1 MLRLRGRACAALGLL
16 AVQTW
21 CPSSVLAADPA
32 ACTKSYENAQVLKK
46 QREYLA
52 ARRELLTCM
61 RECPAVVQRECGQ
74 WLDALEPVV
83 PSIVVHADV
92 RGEDR
97 SEVKVE
103 MDGKVLAQK
112 LDGKMIEINPGP
124 HQFTFTLDGFPPVKK
139 NLLVHDGEQLRA
151 IRVTFEK
158 PGATVGPS
166 TSAGVSVPTATYIL
180 GGIAL
185 AGGVGFAVFGL
196 VGNAQ
201 RDRLEN
207 ECSPNCTDPQV
218 DALHRNLVMA
228 DVSLGVG
235 LAALAAGAIVWI
247 AQPPGTAAPDRPVVS
262 IAPTQTGATFSATL
276 NFQ

>member
-1 MLRLRGRACAALGLL
+1 
-16 AVQTW
+16 
-21 CPSSVLAADPA
+21 
-32 ACTKSYENAQVLKK
+32 LKK

-83 PSIVVHADV
+83 PSIVVHAEAG
-92 RGEDR
+92 GEDR
-97 SEVKVE
+97 SEVRVE
-103 MDGKVLAQK
+103 MDGKLLAQK
-112 LDGKMIEINPGP
+112 LDGKTIEINPGP
-124 HQFTFTLDGFPPVKK
+124 HQFTFTLLGFPPVKK

-151 IRVTFEK
+151 IRVIFEK
-158 PGATVGPS
+158 PGAPGGDKPAPS
-166 TSAGVSVPTATYIL
+166 TGSVPTATYIL

-185 AGGVGFAVFGL
+185 AGGVGFAAFGL

-218 DALHRNLVMA
+218 DALHRNLVLA

-247 AQPPGTAAPDRPVVS
+247 VQSPGAAAPDRPVVS
-262 IAPTQTGATFSATL
+262 IAPTQTGATFSAIL
-276 NFQ
+276 SFQ